1 MVLRYVLSVIMSL
14 MIELIQRAKKYI
26 NSLYIDYG
34 DLNDKAEE
42 QIKQA
47 FIDGSTS
54 AAMEAFVKKV
64 ITKPTLS
71 DKKYWCIKVE
81 FLCYGLT
88 SQTDL
93 MFDTEAEASS
103 IKEGYKFLV
112 HFANAK
118 TNYL

>member
-1 MVLRYVLSVIMSL
+1 

-54 AAMEAFVKKV
+54 AAMNTSDALVKKV
-64 ITKPTLS
+64 ISYKPKYQ
-71 DKKYWCIKVE
+71 DKKYWIKVE
-81 FLCYGLT
+81 YLCYGLT
-88 SQTDL
+88 STAYL
-93 MFDTEAEASS
+93 MFDTEEEAKS
-103 IKEGYKFLV
+103 IKKGYKFPLI
-112 HFANAK
+112 FC
-118 TNYL
+118 